1 MAHQTDTGF
10 MPDSAHTDPF
20 VPALKERYATRG
32 QGGPEA
38 ATSEP
43 ASSPTEH
50 TPSSGESSD
59 PLVARYFHDVQRF
72 ALLSHKEE
80 RALWGRIDHAHR
92 RARRALYTA
101 PVALSTLTHLWQQ
114 VEQGQLSLAEALQS
128 ADSSEFDTAIQPAE
142 VAAHLAHLQK
152 LEPQLHRLRQQCRQ
166 RPCTASRRRA
176 LRQQRVRLWHDWI
189 DTWEALAL
197 PPSALQ
203 TLQRAVGQALQEHPH
218 DAALRSAHSAWV
230 QAQQREMAGKA
241 EMMRAN
247 LRLVIHVANRY
258 RGRGVAFPD
267 LIQEGNLGLMRALD
281 KFEAR
286 RGLKFITYA
295 YWWVRQ
301 AIGRAIINQYR
312 TVRVPNHVVER
323 KHKLHTAEERLWS
336 QSGRPPTVDELSAV
350 LGWTTQ
356 DIEEL
361 NRVTQPILQLHQ
373 PGTAEGSPLEE
384 ALADEQ
390 VDKPEQLMAT
400 SQLQRRVSSCLAALS
415 DREASILR
423 LRYGFESDRPH
434 TLQEIGA
441 MLGLSRERIRQIEQ
455 TALEKLRQPQ
465 LASLLTDFA
474 PA

>member
-1 MAHQTDTGF
+1 
-10 MPDSAHTDPF
+10 
-20 VPALKERYATRG
+20 
-32 QGGPEA
+32 
-38 ATSEP
+38 
-43 ASSPTEH
+43 
-50 TPSSGESSD
+50 
-59 PLVARYFHDVQRF
+59 
-72 ALLSHKEE
+72 
-80 RALWGRIDHAHR
+80 
-92 RARRALYTA
+92 
-101 PVALSTLTHLWQQ
+101 
-114 VEQGQLSLAEALQS
+114 
-128 ADSSEFDTAIQPAE
+128 
-142 VAAHLAHLQK
+142 
-152 LEPQLHRLRQQCRQ
+152 
-166 RPCTASRRRA
+166 
-176 LRQQRVRLWHDWI
+176 
-189 DTWEALAL
+189 
-197 PPSALQ
+197 
-203 TLQRAVGQALQEHPH
+203 
-218 DAALRSAHSAWV
+218 V
-230 QAQQREMAGKA
+230 QAQQRETAGKA

-336 QSGRPPTVDELSAV
+336 QSGRPPTVDELSAA

-373 PGTAEGSPLEE
+373 PGTVNGSPLEE
-384 ALADEQ
+384 ALTDEQ
-390 VDKPEQLMAT
+390 IDKPEQIMAT

-465 LASLLTDFA
+465 LASLLMDFA

>member
-10 MPDSAHTDPF
+10 MPDQACDDSFMHAFEDGH
-20 VPALKERYATRG
+20 ASRA
-32 QGGPEA
+32 QASPEA
-38 ATSEP
+38 ATSDPAQTHTESTP
-43 ASSPTEH
+43 AS
-50 TPSSGESSD
+50 GEASD

-72 ALLSHKEE
+72 ALLSHTEE
-80 RALWGRIDHAHR
+80 RALWGRIDRAHR
-92 RARRALYTA
+92 RARRALYTS
-101 PVALSTLTHLWQQ
+101 PVALSTLMQLWQQ
-114 VEQGQLSLAEALQS
+114 IEQGQLSLADVLEGDDTEA
-128 ADSSEFDTAIQPAE
+128 DTMVQPAQLM
-142 VAAHLAHLQK
+142 AHLAHLQT
-152 LEPQLHRLRQQCRQ
+152 LEPQLRRLRQQCRQ
-166 RPCTASRRRA
+166 RSCTASRRHA
-176 LRQQRVRLWHDWI
+176 LRQKRVRLWHDWVE
-189 DTWEALAL
+189 TWEAIDLH
-197 PPSALQ
+197 PDALQ
-203 TLQRAVGQALQEHPH
+203 TLQRSIAQALQDHPH
-218 DAALRSAHSAWV
+218 NAALRSARSAWV
-230 QAQQREMAGKA
+230 QAQQREMAGKT

-323 KHKLHTAEERLWS
+323 KHKLHTAEERLWG
-336 QSGRPPTVDELSAV
+336 QSGRPPTVDELSAA
-350 LGWTTQ
+350 LGWTPQ

-390 VDKPEQLMAT
+390 TDKPEQLMAT
-400 SQLQRRVSSCLAALS
+400 SQLQRRVASCLSALS

-441 MLGLSRERIRQIEQ
+441 IFGLSRERIRQIEQ

>member
-1 MAHQTDTGF
+1 MIRQTHTGF
-10 MPDSAHTDPF
+10 MPDQAHDDPF
-20 VPALKERYATRG
+20 VHALADGRASRE
-32 QGGPEA
+32 QESPEA
-38 ATSEP
+38 VTSEP
-43 ASSPTEH
+43 TQTHTESTPASD
-50 TPSSGESSD
+50 ESSD
-59 PLVARYFHDVQRF
+59 PLVTRYFHDVQRF
-72 ALLSHKEE
+72 ALLSHTEE
-80 RALWGRIDHAHR
+80 RALWGRIDRAHK
-92 RARRALYTA
+92 RARRALYTS
-101 PVALSTLTHLWQQ
+101 PVTLSTFTHLWQQ
-114 VEQGQLSLAEALQS
+114 VEQGQLPIADVLESDDDSESGTALQH
-128 ADSSEFDTAIQPAE
+128 AQ
-142 VAAHLAHLQK
+142 VAAHLAHLQE
-152 LEPQLHRLRQQCRQ
+152 LEPQLRSLRQQCR
-166 RPCTASRRRA
+166 RRTCTASRRRV
-176 LRQQRVRLWHDWI
+176 LRQQRVRLWHDWVN
-189 DTWEALAL
+189 TWEALDL
-197 PPSALQ
+197 RPSVLQ
-203 TLQRAVGQALQEHPH
+203 TLQRAIAQALLEHPH
-218 DAALRSAHSAWV
+218 DAALRTARSAWV
-230 QAQQREMAGKA
+230 QAQQREATGKA

-336 QSGRPPTVDELSAV
+336 QSGRPPTVDELSTA

-361 NRVTQPILQLHQ
+361 NRVTQPMLQLHQ
-373 PGTAEGSPLEE
+373 PGAADGSPLEE

-390 VDKPEQLMAT
+390 VDKPEQLMAI
-400 SQLQRRVSSCLAALS
+400 SQLQGRVASCLASLS

-441 MLGLSRERIRQIEQ
+441 MFGLSRERIRQIEQ

-474 PA
+474 TA

>member
-1 MAHQTDTGF
+1 MARQTHTGF
-10 MPDSAHTDPF
+10 MPDQAHDEHF
-20 VPALKERYATRG
+20 VPALENSHASRWQEPPEDATTA
-32 QGGPEA
+32 P
-38 ATSEP
+38 P
-43 ASSPTEH
+43 PTER
-50 TPSSGESSD
+50 TPATGESAD
-59 PLVARYFHDVQRF
+59 PLVTRYFHDVQRF
-72 ALLSHKEE
+72 SLLNHTEE
-80 RALWGRIDHAHR
+80 RALWGCIDRAHR
-92 RARRALYTA
+92 RARRALYTS
-101 PVALSTLTHLWQQ
+101 PVALSTFAHLWQQ
-114 VEQGQLSLAEALQS
+114 VEHGQRPITDVLEN
-128 ADSSEFDTAIQPAE
+128 ADHSEPDTARQPAE
-142 VAAHLAHLQK
+142 VADHLAHLQK

-166 RPCTASRRRA
+166 PACTASRLRA

-189 DTWEALAL
+189 DTWEAIDLH
-197 PPSALQ
+197 PTALQ
-203 TLQRAVGQALQEHPH
+203 TLQRAVAQALQEHPH
-218 DAALRSAHSAWV
+218 DAALRTARSAWV
-230 QAQQREMAGKA
+230 QAQQRETAGKA

-301 AIGRAIINQYR
+301 AIGRAIVNQYR
-312 TVRVPNHVVER
+312 TVRIPNHVIER

-336 QSGRPPTVDELSAV
+336 QSGRPPTTDELSAA

-361 NRVTQPILQLHQ
+361 KRVTQPILQLHQ
-373 PGTAEGSPLEE
+373 PGTVDGSPLEE
-384 ALADEQ
+384 ALTDEQ
-390 VDKPEQLMAT
+390 IDKPEQLMAT
-400 SQLQRRVSSCLAALS
+400 SQLQRRVASCLASLS

-441 MLGLSRERIRQIEQ
+441 MFGLSRERIRQIEQ